1 MPVAHVA
8 LTAEQ
13 TELVAVVARAVAD
26 RSGDDRAAGDG
37 ALGRH
42 LASMGLVGLRVPER
56 LGGAGAGA
64 VEVALVVEQLAAG
77 LAGAGYLGA
86 VLATEVLL
94 GGGAAG
100 DGTPAALVV
109 AEIGAGRAAGVVL
122 DPQLAHLAPVGGD
135 RAVAVD
141 AAEGALVV
149 GLEPDGTV
157 ATARAGA
164 RLDAAD
170 LTRALRRV
178 EPRPAAVP
186 PSAAVPPGAVP
197 PGAAGALDPPAA
209 ARWQALAL
217 ALTCADMVGAMT
229 GALSGAVAHARQ
241 RRQFGRPVG
250 SFQAVQH
257 LCADQLVSIEAARS
271 VTWHAAW
278 AVDALE
284 PDDALLAARV
294 AKAWC
299 ADVGR
304 EVCEAAVQVWGG
316 LGMTWECDAH
326 RYLRRVLLDR
336 RLFGDERAQLAAVAD
351 RHVGPV
357 GAGRDGATVPG

>member
-13 TELVAVVARAVAD
+13 TELVAVVARVVAD
-26 RSGDDRAAGDG
+26 RNGDDRAAGDR

-94 GGGAAG
+94 ACGAAG
-100 DGTPAALVV
+100 DGTPVARVV
-109 AEIGAGRAAGVVL
+109 AEVGAGRAAGVVL

-141 AAEGALVV
+141 VDEGALVV
-149 GLEPDGTV
+149 GVEPDGAV

-178 EPRPAAVP
+178 EPPPATAP
-186 PSAAVPPGAVP
+186 PAFLPPGAIGV
-197 PGAAGALDPPAA
+197 LDPPAA

-229 GALSGAVAHARQ
+229 GALDGAVAHARE

-284 PDDALLAARV
+284 PDEALLAARV

-299 ADVGR
+299 AEVGR

-336 RLFGDERAQLAAVAD
+336 RLFGDERAHLAAVAD
-351 RHVGPV
+351 HHLAPV
-357 GAGRDGATVPG
+357 GAGRDGAGVPS

>member
-1 MPVAHVA
+1 MAHVA

-13 TELVAVVARAVAD
+13 SELVAVIARAVAD
-26 RSGDDRAAGDG
+26 RAGDDR

-42 LASMGLVGLRVPER
+42 LASMGVVGLRVPEQ

-64 VEVALVVEQLAAG
+64 VEVALVVEQLARG

-86 VLATEVLL
+86 VLAAELL
-94 GGGAAG
+94 LAGGRAD
-100 DGTPAALVV
+100 DGTPV
-109 AEIGAGRAAGVVL
+109 APAVSAICAGRAAGIVL
-122 DPQLAHLAPVGGD
+122 DPQLERLAPVDGE

-141 AAEGALVV
+141 AAGGALVV
-149 GLEPDGTV
+149 GVDRDGTV
-157 ATARAGA
+157 GTGRAGA
-164 RLDAAD
+164 RLDGAD

-178 EPRPAAVP
+178 GPPSELGDSPGAREPGPPPAAVP
-186 PSAAVPPGAVP
+186 P
-197 PGAAGALDPPAA
+197 AGAIGVLDPRAA
-209 ARWQALAL
+209 AKWQALAL
-217 ALTCADMVGAMT
+217 ALTCADMVGTMA
-229 GALSGAVAHARQ
+229 GALDGAVAHARD

-271 VTWHAAW
+271 ITWHAAW

-284 PDDALLAARV
+284 PDEALLTARV

-299 ADVGR
+299 APVGR
-304 EVCEAAVQVWGG
+304 EVCEAAIQVWGG

-326 RYLRRVLLDR
+326 RHLRRVLLDR
-336 RLFGDERAQLAAVAD
+336 RLFGDERMHLAAVGD
-351 RHVGPV
+351 RRLALAA
-357 GAGRDGATVPG
+357 GAGDGS